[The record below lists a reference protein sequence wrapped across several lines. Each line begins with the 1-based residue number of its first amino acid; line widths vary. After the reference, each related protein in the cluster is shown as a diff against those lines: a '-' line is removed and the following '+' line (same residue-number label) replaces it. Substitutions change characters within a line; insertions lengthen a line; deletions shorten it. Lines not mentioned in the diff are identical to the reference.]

1 MGHYSGSHTSDVRGL
16 LTLAVAAGV
25 AVPGGVLAWA
35 IVHDDVLL
43 AVVVGGGLLIA
54 GAGAV
59 AVAAW
64 FVWRAVDAS
73 RAHERDRVML
83 ARAVDLLARPRDA
96 GAPMID
102 VSALDAGDDVGAG
115 RGGEIVTWPAAGRR
129 GGGAS
134 W

>member
-1 MGHYSGSHTSDVRGL
+1 MGPYGGSHRSSDVRGL

-25 AVPGGVLAWA
+25 AVPGVVLTWA
-35 IVHDDVLL
+35 VVHDGVLL

-64 FVWRAVDAS
+64 MIWRAIDAQ

-83 ARAVDLLARPRDA
+83 ARAVDLLARGRPDVP
-96 GAPMID
+96 PMID
-102 VSALDAGDDVGAG
+102 VSALDDAGDVG

-129 GGGAS
+129 GGAS

>member
-1 MGHYSGSHTSDVRGL
+1 MGPYGGSHRSSDVRGL

-25 AVPGGVLAWA
+25 AVPGVVLTWA
-35 IVHDDVLL
+35 VVHDGVLL

-59 AVAAW
+59 ALAAW
-64 FVWRAVDAS
+64 FVWRAVDAQ

-83 ARAVDLLARPRDA
+83 ARAVDLLARGRPD
-96 GAPMID
+96 GPPMID
-102 VSALDAGDDVGAG
+102 VSALDDAGDAG
-115 RGGEIVTWPAAGRR
+115 RGGEIVTWPTGRR
-129 GGGAS
+129 GGAS